1 MVENIK
7 IIKAKKTHIRAE
19 NVIRRISKWQ
29 KITLPDSLRIGLQR
43 FLQLSSQVL
52 LESLFPSWSMAS
64 FGTKGLGLTTRGLL
78 STGEFKYDF
87 VIESKIDLLFD
98 SKKDC
103 TMKQGNPCTK

>member
-1 MVENIK
+1 
-7 IIKAKKTHIRAE
+7 
-19 NVIRRISKWQ
+19 
-29 KITLPDSLRIGLQR
+29 
-43 FLQLSSQVL
+43 
-52 LESLFPSWSMAS
+52 MAS

-78 STGEFKYDF
+78 STVEFKYDF